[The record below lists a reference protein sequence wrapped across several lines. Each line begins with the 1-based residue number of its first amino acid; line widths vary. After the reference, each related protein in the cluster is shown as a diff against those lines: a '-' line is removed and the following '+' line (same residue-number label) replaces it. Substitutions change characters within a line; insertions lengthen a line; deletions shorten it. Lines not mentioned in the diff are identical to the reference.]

1 MADRDFSSITNSLA
15 KVWGPQVK
23 RALNSRAIGF
33 MTLVSMAG
41 VLRPGRGKNVQE
53 SLELDG
59 ESAETYSD
67 GADASTYTVNTLVQ
81 PVLSWGLY
89 RANGKITNLARD
101 TAGSSVGPQELV
113 RIAGRELTNKSRALA
128 LKLGTDFFSGSGA
141 NAVTGL
147 DSALDD
153 DNTYAG
159 IDRTS
164 GTNAKFR
171 AKVIDPG
178 SATAITKAQ
187 IRQDMAQIYD
197 LGGEYPTL
205 AICHTDVYLKIAA
218 LFDANVQHQI
228 STDAEGRIVM
238 KGGVDVIMF
247 GGCMFMADRLA
258 TNNKIYYLTPESF
271 IVEVLPKVAASELGD
286 SDMGSSNLE
295 MTGGSLPL
303 AMYLES
309 LARTGAAQKFSAYV
323 TTQMLCVNPIQNG
336 VRLNVSTA

>member
-1 MADRDFSSITNSLA
+1 MADRDFSSVTSVLA
-15 KVWGPQVK
+15 KTWGPQVK
-23 RALNSRAIGF
+23 RALNSRALGL
-33 MTLVSMAG
+33 MTLAGISG
-41 VLRPGRGKNVQE
+41 VLRKGRGKNVQE
-53 SLELDG
+53 SVELDG

-67 GADASTYTVNTLVQ
+67 GADASSYTVNALIQ
-81 PVLSWGLY
+81 PVLAWGLY

-101 TAGSSVGPQELV
+101 TAGTSVGPQELV
-113 RIAGRELTNKSRALA
+113 RLAGRELSNKSRALA
-128 LKLGTDFFSGSGA
+128 LKLGTDFYSGSGS
-141 NAVTGL
+141 NALIGL
-147 DSALDD
+147 DSAIDD
-153 DNTYAG
+153 DNTYAS

-187 IRQDMAQIYD
+187 IRQDIAQIYD

-205 AICHTDVYLKIAA
+205 ALCHTDVYLKIAA
-218 LFDANVQHQI
+218 LFDTNVQHTV
-228 STDAEGRIVM
+228 STDSEGRIVM

-258 TNNKIYYLTPESF
+258 TNNRIYYLTPESF
-271 IVEVLPKVAASELGD
+271 ILEVLPKVAATELGD

-295 MTGGSLPL
+295 MTGGQLPM

-323 TTQMLCVNPIQNG
+323 TTQMLCINPIQNG
-336 VRLNVSTA
+336 VRLNVSTS